1 MRPDKLGSEV
11 KKWGGGRD
19 VWVERLI
26 NMWLALDIQL
36 HEQEENRQDS
46 SDLKKKSKIYLIGQ
60 VSNRLKRY
68 QEKGS
73 Q

>member
-1 MRPDKLGSEV
+1 M
-11 KKWGGGRD
+11 KKWDGGRD